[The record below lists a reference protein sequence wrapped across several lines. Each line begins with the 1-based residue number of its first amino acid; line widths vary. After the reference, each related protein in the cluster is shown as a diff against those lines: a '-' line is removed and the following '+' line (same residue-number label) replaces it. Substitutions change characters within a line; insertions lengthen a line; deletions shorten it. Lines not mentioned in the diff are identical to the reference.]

1 MSGTA
6 LAGRLDSA
14 LAGAH
19 AEKHTRPMSTL
30 AEVEAALPRLT
41 AAELAE
47 VERLA
52 RITRLGKEQSH
63 ATRPKVGE
71 TMDPP
76 CHIPD
81 AVFAPLTAEEL
92 KAWGL

>member
-1 MSGTA
+1 
-6 LAGRLDSA
+6 
-14 LAGAH
+14 
-19 AEKHTRPMSTL
+19 MSTL
-30 AEVEAALPRLT
+30 AEVEAALPGLT

-52 RITRLGKEQSH
+52 RETRVGKQQSR
-63 ATRPKVGE
+63 ASTARPKVGE
-71 TMDPP
+71 TMDAP

-81 AVFAPLTAEEL
+81 SAFAPLTEEEL

>member
-1 MSGTA
+1 MAKSP
-6 LAGRLDSA
+6 S
-14 LAGAH
+14 
-19 AEKHTRPMSTL
+19 MSTL
-30 AEVEAALPRLT
+30 SEVEAALPKLT

-52 RITRLGKEQSH
+52 RKARVGKEQSR
-63 ATRPKVGE
+63 AQTARPKVGQA
-71 TMDPP
+71 MDAP

-81 AVFAPLTAEEL
+81 SAFAPLTEEEL

>member
-1 MSGTA
+1 
-6 LAGRLDSA
+6 
-14 LAGAH
+14 
-19 AEKHTRPMSTL
+19 MSTL
-30 AEVEAALPRLT
+30 AQVEAALPTLT

-52 RITRLGKEQSH
+52 RAARVGKEQSR
-63 ATRPKVGE
+63 ASVARPKVGE

-76 CHIPD
+76 RHIPD
-81 AVFAPLTAEEL
+81 SAFAPLTDEEL

>member
-1 MSGTA
+1 
-6 LAGRLDSA
+6 
-14 LAGAH
+14 
-19 AEKHTRPMSTL
+19 MSTL

-52 RITRLGKEQSH
+52 HAARVSKERPRAS
-63 ATRPKVGE
+63 TVRPKVGE

-76 CHIPD
+76 RHVPD
-81 AVFAPLTAEEL
+81 SAFAPLTEEEL